1 MTMKTHLRSSSFWT
15 ILLAVITADAL
26 CILSASAAS
35 KNVWIESP
43 VDTRD
48 GAKKLYRCGSGTESF
63 LAGTSWPA
71 GGSWT
76 WYGATQQGSATDQPS
91 NASHDFTAPE
101 GPCNVTTV
109 YNGEVSFAAIVTAV
123 KVDHATEA
131 TTPSDRTRTTIG
143 VCERVVLSIL
153 PSSVGSVTTWY
164 IWPTSGAGTLSASS
178 GATTTLTASD
188 TASQPEIYVLVG
200 EQDALAAECILS
212 FNVIP
217 PDDVGFT
224 TKLGEWHVQ
233 GTCSAG
239 FHARVTIL
247 PTTVSFYN
255 IEISEL
261 DCYATATGCYAPWNG
276 LRHLPWPEQPSV
288 GSWLR
293 PAQDNRLS
301 TAVDYAYTPALNPP
315 FSAGTFLWQI
325 PWHYRKLG
333 DTSTGHYFRTLDEQ
347 ATATADG
354 TCTISKAGMSST
366 FTPADPTVNF

>member
-1 MTMKTHLRSSSFWT
+1 MTMKTNLRTSPFWI
-15 ILLAVITADAL
+15 ILLTVITADAF

-63 LAGTSWPA
+63 VAGTSWPT

-76 WYGATQQGSATDQPS
+76 WYGATLQGSATDRPS
-91 NASHDFTAPE
+91 KASYYFTAPE
-101 GPCNVTTV
+101 GPCNVTAA
-109 YNGEVSFAAIVTAV
+109 YNGEVSFAEIVTAV
-123 KVDHATEA
+123 KVDHTTEA

-153 PSSVGSVTTWY
+153 PNSVGSVTSWY
-164 IWPTSGAGTLSASS
+164 IWPTTGGGTLSASS

-200 EQDALAAECILS
+200 EQDALGAECILS

-217 PDDVGFT
+217 PDDVAFGP
-224 TKLGEWHVQ
+224 KLGQWHIQ

-239 FHARVTIL
+239 FHAQVTIL
-247 PTTVSFYN
+247 PTTVSFYR
-255 IEISEL
+255 IQISEL
-261 DCYATATGCYAPWNG
+261 TCYGTGTGCYSPWNG
-276 LRHLPWPEQPSV
+276 QPHQTWTVTPS
-288 GSWLR
+288 
-293 PAQDNRLS
+293 QDNRLS
-301 TAVDYAYTPALNPP
+301 TVVDYVYTPVLNPP

-325 PWHYRKLG
+325 PWHYRRLG
-333 DTSTGHYFRTLDEQ
+333 DSSSGYYFRTLDQQ
-347 ATATADG
+347 ATAGSDG
-354 TCTISKAGMSST
+354 TCTISKAGMPST
-366 FTPADPTVNF
+366 FAPADPTVNF